1 MGMYYNGYIIRS
13 GIGQWYA
20 VNLDFNQTIYGDG
33 VQDLKA
39 KIDLFKKDL
48 QKHFK

>member
-1 MGMYYNGYIIRS
+1 MYYNGYIIRS
-13 GIGQWYA
+13 GIGHWYA
-20 VNLDFNQTIYGDG
+20 VNLEFMQIIYGANVG
-33 VQDLKA
+33 DLKA